1 MRIVLS
7 FVLTVSGV
15 VGAASP
21 AFASKSNA
29 TIKASAKSAVQGS
42 TVTLTMTAK
51 KFKTKRWSIQV
62 KKDGA
67 WTTFCDGK
75 PKKGKLK
82 CKGTLPLEGT
92 NSFRAECF
100 WCNNFKTVYSAKATI
115 KGTPAIGSPK
125 NPAAMG
131 TYLALGD
138 DTSKAG
144 DLAVNSVNW
153 NATATY
159 CSNFTNE
166 KVQYESA
173 SDPCAASTAK
183 PEICEPTC
191 DIYEVNFE
199 AWKPKTAI
207 PNPAFTG
214 NVISVGLTYVQSKGG
229 SDRVPSVKLRQSDGS
244 IVDSMY
250 SHPGSTNPVGF
261 YETYEA
267 TIQSVAI
274 TRNAFFTVSKAVSS
288 GNVVVSG
295 YDFGQY
301 PTRGLYEEAWLAA
314 N

>member
-1 MRIVLS
+1 MRIILSVVLAI
-7 FVLTVSGV
+7 SGI

-21 AFASKSNA
+21 ALASKSNA
-29 TIKASAKSAVQGS
+29 TLTASAKSAVQGS

-51 KFKTKRWSIQV
+51 KFKTKKWYVQV

-67 WTTFCDGK
+67 WVSFCEGK

-115 KGTPAIGSPK
+115 KGTPAIGSPG

-138 DTSKAG
+138 DTSKVG
-144 DLAVNSVNW
+144 DLAVNTVNW

-166 KVQYESA
+166 DVRFEEVT
-173 SDPCAASTAK
+173 DPCKVSSEFPGYSSSNLAAW
-183 PEICEPTC
+183 
-191 DIYEVNFE
+191 E
-199 AWKPKTAI
+199 ATISIANPVYAGKVVSAAI
-207 PNPAFTG
+207 
-214 NVISVGLTYVQSKGG
+214 TYLQSKGG
-229 SDRVPSVKLRQSDGS
+229 SGYVPAIEFRQADGS
-244 IVDSMY
+244 YLSNIAY
-250 SHPGSTNPVGF
+250 HPGSEKPSGF
-261 YETYEA
+261 YDEYET
-267 TIQSVAI
+267 TIQ
-274 TRNAFFTVSKAVSS
+274 
-288 GNVVVSG
+288 GVVVTRTAYFEVAKSISNG
-295 YDFGQY
+295 HIVANDYSFGRY
-301 PTRGLYEEAWLAA
+301 PTKGLYNEAWLAA